1 MTNKFKTGVFCFIAC
16 VAAAMPFS
24 RLDAQKY
31 DNVIDKTVVLIGNS
45 MIMLSQVESEAIMMQ
60 FNGYVSDRDLRCEV
74 LENMMVSK
82 LFYTQAMLDSLAVNP
97 DMVNA
102 SVEDRMN
109 NIMTRLGGEK
119 QMEEYFGK
127 SVHKLRQEWTKL
139 FTEQNLVQEMQRN
152 VADKIPDVTPRE
164 VERFYKRTPED
175 SLPIVPTQYKISQIA
190 MYPNVE
196 KAKLAA
202 RERLLELRERILD
215 GEKFSFLATMY
226 SEDPGS
232 AMRGGELGMSSK
244 SIFWPAFSDAAMAL
258 KPGQIS
264 SIVETPDGFH
274 LIQLIDKQG
283 DMFNARHILIKPRYT
298 AEDRDSAFAKLDSL
312 KNVILADSIKFELAA
327 RIYSQDQKSRTNGG
341 LVSDQ
346 YTGSSYF
353 EVDQMKP
360 ADYNAV
366 KDLKPGEIS
375 EPLESVDDEGRGNT
389 IYKIIR
395 LEEIRPSHVATYEKD
410 FNVLVDVAQSQK
422 TFDAM
427 ENFIKEKQA
436 TTYIVIDPL
445 FQKCAF
451 QREGWVK

>member
-1 MTNKFKTGVFCFIAC
+1 MKNNFRTGIMCVLAC
-16 VAAAMPFS
+16 MLAALPFPQAA
-24 RLDAQKY
+24 AQKY
-31 DNVIDKTVVLIGNS
+31 DNVIDRTVVLIGNS

-97 DMVNA
+97 NMVSA
-102 SVEDRMN
+102 AVEDRMN

-139 FTEQNLVQEMQRN
+139 FTEQNLVQEMQRE
-152 VADKIPDVTPRE
+152 VAGKVTEATPRE
-164 VERFYKRTPED
+164 VERFYRNTPKD

-190 MYPNVE
+190 LYPNTE
-196 KAKLAA
+196 RAKLAA
-202 RERLLELRERILD
+202 KERLLELRERILN
-215 GEKFSFLATMY
+215 GERFSFLATMY

-232 AMRGGELGMSSK
+232 AMKGGELGMSSR
-244 SIFWPAFSDAAMAL
+244 SIFWPVFSDAAMAL
-258 KPGQIS
+258 KPDQVS

-274 LIQLIDKQG
+274 LIQLIEKQG
-283 DMFNARHILIKPRYT
+283 DMFNARHILIKPKYT
-298 AEDRDSAFAKLDSL
+298 DQDRDSAFAKLDSL
-312 KNVILADSIKFELAA
+312 RTVILADSIKFDMAA
-327 RIYSQDQKSRTNGG
+327 RIHSQDQKSRTNGG

-346 YTGSSYF
+346 YTGSSFF

-375 EPLESVDDEGRGNT
+375 APIESVDDEGRGNT

-395 LEEIRPSHVATYEKD
+395 LEEVRPSHVANYEDD
-410 FNVLVDVAQSQK
+410 FNVLVDVAQNKK
-422 TFDAM
+422 TVDAV
-427 ENFIKEKQA
+427 EKFIKEKQA

-445 FQKCAF
+445 FRKCAF
-451 QREGWVK
+451 KREGWVK